1 MRRESHHLATVLSLE
16 VRDAVTEIAGPA
28 PPMLGVH
35 RVHGPGHH
43 VAHRHLPRAP
53 GPNRPRILRPRVDDR
68 LVDRQYDPRRLG
80 RLVQTVQHHPG
91 LDNRDAGGGANLAAK
106 GPLREFGVDPVS
118 QKPVVAKDGKFG
130 VYVTDG
136 ETNATVPRGEDPM
149 EIDFDRAVE
158 LIADKIVI
166 LRRTENL
173 FVDEAVQDQE
183 VLVVQHFRHTFKHD
197 DFKAVQGLTFDVYE
211 NEIFG
216 LLGPN
221 GAGKTTTVR
230 ILATLLSP
238 DSGQAFVSGI
248 DVLKHPDE
256 VRKIIGLSGQYAA
269 VDETLTGWDN
279 LIMFGRLYHLSAK
292 AAKDRAVELLEQF
305 VLSDA
310 AKRPIRTYSGGMR
323 RRLDLAASLIIRPK
337 VLFLDE
343 PTTGLDPRGRQ
354 DMWGVIDE
362 LVKGGVT
369 LLLTTQYL
377 EEADH
382 LADEIAVIDHG
393 KVIARGTSDSL
404 KRQVGGERLEI
415 VVENEYVAAVT
426 EIVAKVSGGA
436 VNVDES
442 MRQISAPVTTGSKAL
457 IEAAK
462 MLDEKGIHPL
472 DIGLKRPSLDD
483 VFLSLTG
490 HVAEEKVAEEE
501 LTTKG
506 RRRGK

>member
-1 MRRESHHLATVLSLE
+1 VKTVIAENLIKTYNKGKVKALDGLNLDVEEGTVL
-16 VRDAVTEIAGPA
+16 
-28 PPMLGVH
+28 GV
-35 RVHGPGHH
+35 
-43 VAHRHLPRAP
+43 
-53 GPNRPRILRPRVDDR
+53 
-68 LVDRQYDPRRLG
+68 
-80 RLVQTVQHHPG
+80 
-91 LDNRDAGGGANLAAK
+91 
-106 GPLREFGVDPVS
+106 
-118 QKPVVAKDGKFG
+118 
-130 VYVTDG
+130 
-136 ETNATVPRGEDPM
+136 
-149 EIDFDRAVE
+149 
-158 LIADKIVI
+158 
-166 LRRTENL
+166 
-173 FVDEAVQDQE
+173 
-183 VLVVQHFRHTFKHD
+183 
-197 DFKAVQGLTFDVYE
+197 
-211 NEIFG
+211 
-216 LLGPN
+216 LGPN

-238 DSGQAFVSGI
+238 DSGSATVAGI

-279 LIMFGRLYHLSAK
+279 LIMFGRLYHLPAK
-292 AAKDRAVELLEQF
+292 QAKERAVELLEQF
-305 VLSDA
+305 SLTES

-323 RRLDLAASLIIRPK
+323 RRLDLAASLIVKPK

-393 KVIARGTSDSL
+393 KVIARGTSDTL
-404 KRQVGGERLEI
+404 KKQVGGERLEI
-415 VVENEYVAAVT
+415 VVESQHLAAVK
-426 EIVAKVSGGA
+426 EIVAKVSGSA
-436 VNVDES
+436 LNVDEGL
-442 MRQISAPVTTGSKAL
+442 RQISAPVTTGSKAL

-462 MLDEKGIHPL
+462 LLDEKGIHPL

-490 HVAEEKVAEEE
+490 HVAEEKTEEVVDP
-501 LTTKG
+501 KAKRGG
-506 RRRGK
+506 R

>member
-1 MRRESHHLATVLSLE
+1 MKAVIAENLMKTYNKGSVQALDGLSLDVEEGTVL
-16 VRDAVTEIAGPA
+16 
-28 PPMLGVH
+28 GV
-35 RVHGPGHH
+35 
-43 VAHRHLPRAP
+43 
-53 GPNRPRILRPRVDDR
+53 
-68 LVDRQYDPRRLG
+68 
-80 RLVQTVQHHPG
+80 
-91 LDNRDAGGGANLAAK
+91 
-106 GPLREFGVDPVS
+106 F
-118 QKPVVAKDGKFG
+118 
-130 VYVTDG
+130 
-136 ETNATVPRGEDPM
+136 
-149 EIDFDRAVE
+149 
-158 LIADKIVI
+158 
-166 LRRTENL
+166 
-173 FVDEAVQDQE
+173 
-183 VLVVQHFRHTFKHD
+183 
-197 DFKAVQGLTFDVYE
+197 
-211 NEIFG
+211 
-216 LLGPN
+216 GPN

-238 DSGQAFVSGI
+238 DSGRANVAGI

-292 AAKDRAVELLEQF
+292 AASARAVELLEQF
-305 VLSDA
+305 RLTES

-323 RRLDLAASLIIRPK
+323 RRLDLAASLIVRPK

-393 KVIARGTSDSL
+393 KVIARGTSDLL
-404 KRQVGGERLEI
+404 KKQVGGERLEI
-415 VVENEYVAAVT
+415 VVENQDLTAVK
-426 EIVAKVSGGA
+426 EIVAKVSGSA
-436 VNVDES
+436 INVDEGL
-442 MRQISAPVTTGSKAL
+442 RQVSAPVTTGSKAL

-462 MLDEKGIHPL
+462 LLDEKGIHPL

-483 VFLSLTG
+483 VFLALTG
-490 HVAEEKVAEEE
+490 HVAEEKKDEEAL
-501 LTTKG
+501 LTQG
-506 RRRGK
+506 RKRGK